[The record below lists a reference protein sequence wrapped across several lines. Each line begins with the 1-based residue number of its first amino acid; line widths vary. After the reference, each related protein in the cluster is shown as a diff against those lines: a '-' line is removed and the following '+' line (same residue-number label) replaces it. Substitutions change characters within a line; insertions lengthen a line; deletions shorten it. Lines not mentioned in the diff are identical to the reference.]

1 MFIYGHCLA
10 EGNVEV
16 CSSFRFQVIRDNDIM
31 QDKSQKVGIHVLEGM
46 SGAPH
51 THDTCSNG
59 PFVRGLS
66 AWEGYLSMYLFAHFL
81 VLGPGPKGTGVM

>member
-1 MFIYGHCLA
+1 MTSCRT
-10 EGNVEV
+10 NP
-16 CSSFRFQVIRDNDIM
+16 
-31 QDKSQKVGIHVLEGM
+31 KKVGIQVLEGM

-59 PFVRGLS
+59 QFVRGLS

-81 VLGPGPKGTGVM
+81 VLDQDLKELELCK